1 MAMRWG
7 RRGTLRRRLWRW
19 RRSPL
24 RRTSDLIEAWLLLV
38 AWGAGVLGGATAG
51 TVAAVAADQG
61 FEEDRSSRR
70 QVVAVLLERAGES
83 APTHADVTTNA
94 GATVRWTTPDGRTRT
109 GRAAVPAHTPVGTH
123 VRLWTSSRGDLV
135 SQPPGR
141 SDAVLRSS
149 LTGAGAAMA
158 AGGAVWGSARAVRA
172 LLDRHRTRQWALE
185 WERADTQRGG
195 ASA

>member
-7 RRGTLRRRLWRW
+7 LRGTLRRRLWRW

-38 AWGAGVLGGATAG
+38 AWVVGVLGGATAG
-51 TVAAVAADQG
+51 ALAAAAADQG

-70 QVVAVLLERAGES
+70 QVVAVVLERAREAG
-83 APTHADVTTNA
+83 PTHADVSTNA
-94 GATVRWTTPDGRTRT
+94 SAPVRWTTPDGRIRT
-109 GRAAVPAHTPVGTH
+109 GRAAVPAHTPAGTR
-123 VRLWTSSRGDLV
+123 VRVWTSFRGDLA

-149 LTGAGAAMA
+149 LVGAGAAVA
-158 AGGAVWGSARAVRA
+158 AGGAVWGSVRAVLA
-172 LLDRHRTRQWALE
+172 LLGRHRMRQWALE
-185 WERADTQRGG
+185 WERADARRGG
-195 ASA
+195 ATA